1 MARNKVLLGSNE
13 EIKAKPINTIAG
25 RGGIVSFRRNLR
37 ASVRGL
43 WTGALTKRQALST
56 FRAAIE
62 RGIEQAWREGA
73 AECGIQ
79 PDELTVQELTAR
91 DEFIFEQNDFA
102 TDFIDTIADQS
113 KANGGSLTPLLQRAE
128 MWVNRY
134 NDAKTQGKVLACA
147 DFKAQWFIG
156 PTEKHCPSCAG
167 FDKRVYRFSTWDR
180 NNALPQN
187 RCLACNGFNCQ
198 CRLDPTDRPIT
209 KGPFP
214 RRLVKC

>member
-1 MARNKVLLGSNE
+1 VLGQIE
-13 EIKAKPINTIAG
+13 AKAKPINTIAG

-62 RGIEQAWREGA
+62 RAIEMAWTEGA

-79 PDELTVQELTAR
+79 ADELTVEELTAR
-91 DEFIFEQNDFA
+91 DEMIFEQNEFA
-102 TDFIDTIADQS
+102 TGFIDAIADQS
-113 KANGGSLTPLLQRAE
+113 KANGGALTPLLQRAE

-134 NDAKTQGKVLACA
+134 NDAKTQGQALACA
-147 DFKAQWFIG
+147 DQSGQWFLG

-167 FDKRVYRFSTWDR
+167 FNRRVYRMSVWAA
-180 NNALPQN
+180 NNALPRS
-187 RCLACNGFNCQ
+187 RCLACNGFRCE
-198 CRLDPTDRPIT
+198 CEIKPTDKPIT
-209 KGPFP
+209 KGRFP